1 MDKINATWKIFSVY
15 MLIIILTLVAG
26 TAFGQVKVMQFNA
39 GWNSAND
46 VEWVMG
52 LKDCKTIAYIDI
64 GKDKE
69 AQAKYKIAVVPTIII
84 FKDGEEVARFQ
95 ADLSFK
101 MVATKEEVQEEI
113 NTKIIISIYIT
124 FDISNFFIICYT
136 VYPLFFQEFFSFLL
150 CLIEYS

>member
-1 MDKINATWKIFSVY
+1 MDTTWKIFSVY
-15 MLIIILTLVAG
+15 TLIIILILV
-26 TAFGQVKVMQFNA
+26 TQSAFGQVKVVQFNA

-46 VEWVMG
+46 VEWVMS
-52 LKDCKTIAYIDI
+52 LKDCKSIAYTDI

-69 AQAKYKIAVVPTIII
+69 AQKEHKIAVVPTIII

-113 NTKIIISIYIT
+113 DNQLMSD
-124 FDISNFFIICYT
+124 F
-136 VYPLFFQEFFSFLL
+136 
-150 CLIEYS
+150 